1 VPTCSLTAR
10 SGSATASRRWRRV
23 TRRPHLYSPT
33 FRYDASLLKN
43 SFVPDS
49 GSRFAIKNAP
59 FSGAFPEPS
68 PRPSAGPTTPILST
82 EPVGFSEVSRTLD
95 SLSTIRCVESLILKL
110 VVTPLLIG
118 AASLAGHRW
127 GAAVGGWLVG
137 IPFTSGPI
145 AFFLALDHGASF
157 AASASV
163 GMLVGTIS
171 QALFCLAYAWAST
184 RLRWPA
190 SFGAG
195 TLGFAATTVVL
206 RPLEAPAST
215 AFEVTVAALVVA
227 LLLIPRDS
235 SKLKVPEQEQEEE
248 APPRWDL
255 PARMVVATVFVL
267 LLTAIAPLLG
277 PYLSGLL
284 SPFPLF
290 GAILTVFTHR
300 SQGSIAATRLLRG
313 LLYGLFAPAGFF
325 LALAIL
331 IERVGIGLSFGA
343 ATATALAF
351 QGVTLWL
358 LSVRLSGCSSGIP
371 THLPRG

>member
-1 VPTCSLTAR
+1 
-10 SGSATASRRWRRV
+10 
-23 TRRPHLYSPT
+23 
-33 FRYDASLLKN
+33 
-43 SFVPDS
+43 
-49 GSRFAIKNAP
+49 
-59 FSGAFPEPS
+59 
-68 PRPSAGPTTPILST
+68 
-82 EPVGFSEVSRTLD
+82 
-95 SLSTIRCVESLILKL
+95 LILKL

-118 AASLAGHRW
+118 AASLAGRRW

-145 AFFLALDHGASF
+145 AFFLALDHGAGF

-171 QALFCLAYAWAST
+171 QALFCLAYAWTSA

-195 TLGFAATTVVL
+195 TLGFAAGTVAL
-206 RPLEAPAST
+206 RPLEAPATT
-215 AFEVTVAALVVA
+215 AFALTVAALVVA
-227 LLLIPRDS
+227 LVLMPRDPS
-235 SKLKVPEQEQEEE
+235 EPKVPEEEKE
-248 APPRWDL
+248 APPPWDL
-255 PARMVVATVFVL
+255 PARMVVATVFVIS
-267 LLTAIAPLLG
+267 LTAMAPLLG

-290 GAILTVFTHR
+290 GAILAVFTHR

-313 LLYGLFAPAGFF
+313 FLFGLFAPAGFF

-331 IERVGIGLSFGA
+331 IERLGIGLSFAA

-358 LSVRLSGCSSGIP
+358 LSVR
-371 THLPRG
+371 

>member
-1 VPTCSLTAR
+1 MPKC
-10 SGSATASRRWRRV
+10 
-23 TRRPHLYSPT
+23 
-33 FRYDASLLKN
+33 
-43 SFVPDS
+43 
-49 GSRFAIKNAP
+49 
-59 FSGAFPEPS
+59 PE
-68 PRPSAGPTTPILST
+68 A
-82 EPVGFSEVSRTLD
+82 EFSEISRTLA
-95 SLSTIRCVESLILKL
+95 SLATIWCVESLILKL

-163 GMLVGTIS
+163 GMLAGTIS
-171 QALFCLAYAWAST
+171 QALFCLAYAWTST

-206 RPLEAPAST
+206 RPLEAPATT
-215 AFEVTVAALVVA
+215 AFVLTVAALVVA

-235 SKLKVPEQEQEEE
+235 SKPKVPEE
-248 APPRWDL
+248 APRWDL

-313 LLYGLFAPAGFF
+313 LLFGLFAPAGFF

-331 IERVGIGLSFGA
+331 IERLGIGLSFAA

-358 LSVRLSGCSSGIP
+358 LSVR
-371 THLPRG
+371 

>member
-1 VPTCSLTAR
+1 MSVGCHSKDFSASDNALFTRVPGR
-10 SGSATASRRWRRV
+10 
-23 TRRPHLYSPT
+23 
-33 FRYDASLLKN
+33 
-43 SFVPDS
+43 
-49 GSRFAIKNAP
+49 I
-59 FSGAFPEPS
+59 E
-68 PRPSAGPTTPILST
+68 
-82 EPVGFSEVSRTLD
+82 FSEVSCTLE
-95 SLSTIRCVESLILKL
+95 SLATIRCVESLILKL

-137 IPFTSGPI
+137 IPFTSAPI

-171 QALFCLAYAWAST
+171 QALFCLAYAWTST

-195 TLGFAATTVVL
+195 TLGFAASTVVL
-206 RPLEAPAST
+206 RPLEAPATT
-215 AFEVTVAALVVA
+215 AFVLTVAALVVA

-235 SKLKVPEQEQEEE
+235 SKPKVPEEE
-248 APPRWDL
+248 ARWDL

-300 SQGSIAATRLLRG
+300 SQGSIAATRLL
-313 LLYGLFAPAGFF
+313 
-325 LALAIL
+325 
-331 IERVGIGLSFGA
+331 
-343 ATATALAF
+343 
-351 QGVTLWL
+351 
-358 LSVRLSGCSSGIP
+358 
-371 THLPRG
+371 

>member
-1 VPTCSLTAR
+1 
-10 SGSATASRRWRRV
+10 
-23 TRRPHLYSPT
+23 
-33 FRYDASLLKN
+33 
-43 SFVPDS
+43 
-49 GSRFAIKNAP
+49 
-59 FSGAFPEPS
+59 
-68 PRPSAGPTTPILST
+68 
-82 EPVGFSEVSRTLD
+82 
-95 SLSTIRCVESLILKL
+95 
-110 VVTPLLIG
+110 
-118 AASLAGHRW
+118 
-127 GAAVGGWLVG
+127 
-137 IPFTSGPI
+137 
-145 AFFLALDHGASF
+145 
-157 AASASV
+157 V

-171 QALFCLAYAWAST
+171 QALFCLTYAWTST

-195 TLGFAATTVVL
+195 TLGFAASTVVL
-206 RPLEAPAST
+206 RPLEAPATT
-215 AFEVTVAALVVA
+215 AFVLTVAALVVA

-235 SKLKVPEQEQEEE
+235 SSKPEVPEDE
-248 APPRWDL
+248 APRWDL

-300 SQGSIAATRLLRG
+300 SQGSIAATRMLRG
-313 LLYGLFAPAGFF
+313 LLFGLFAPAGFF

-331 IERVGIGLSFGA
+331 IERLGIGLSFAA

-358 LSVRLSGCSSGIP
+358 LSVR
-371 THLPRG
+371 